1 VENGVYFFLEVVK
14 GVLRLP
20 SVKEKRGTSSGGE
33 WRVPYFFL
41 PEVKGVV
48 IRERGIY
55 SFR

>member
-1 VENGVYFFLEVVK
+1 MYFFLEVVK